1 MPKIEKLVAATANPG
16 KLGEMQRLLED
27 VGIDVL
33 SLDGFSGIE
42 EVEETGSTFE
52 ENACLKALAYSQQT
66 ALPCVADDSGL
77 EVEALDGAPG
87 VYSSRYAGPGAGSR
101 DLCEKLLR
109 EMGKVP
115 EGKRSA
121 TFRCFIALA
130 ADGETALGAQGE
142 VRGRIIHEMRGNRGF
157 GYDPVFIPEGR
168 DRTFAQM
175 GPEEKDSLSHRGKA
189 LAAFKT
195 KLKAL
200 LVE

>member
-1 MPKIEKLVAATANPG
+1 MPKIKKLVAATANPG
-16 KLGEMQRLLED
+16 KLEELQRLLED
-27 VGIDVL
+27 FDIEVL

-42 EVEETGSTFE
+42 DVEETGSSFE
-52 ENACLKALAYSQQT
+52 ENAVLKAISYARQT
-66 ALPCVADDSGL
+66 ALPCMADDSGL
-77 EVEALDGAPG
+77 EVEALGGAPG

-109 EMGKVP
+109 EMDKVP
-115 EGKRSA
+115 EGKRNA

-130 ADGETALGAQGE
+130 ADGETALGVQGE
-142 VRGRIIHEMRGNRGF
+142 VKGRIIHEMRGNRGF
-157 GYDPVFIPEGR
+157 GYDPLFIPEGR

-189 LAAFKT
+189 LAAFKI